1 MVAFSFTSGNGAG
14 IGAQGPAGSAGTQG
28 AQGPAGTGAQ
38 GAQGPNGTPGV
49 TGFQGPQG
57 PDGPQGFQGS
67 GTQGAQGVQGPSGGG
82 GGSVMYDFAKS
93 IDSQKFGIA
102 KTSTTGYVQSTIPS
116 TGQIYTVYGDSF
128 DVDDN
133 VVYFQPFFFK
143 PGDTVNILGTAC
155 GYYNA
160 PTNFD
165 FAIYDSAGTN
175 FGPGALIG
183 AAYNIPI
190 TATGFYFATGLGLV
204 LPATGN
210 YGQYW
215 LMVRQQEG
223 LKARV
228 AGAADSGRTVHQYWD
243 IDRLLTPPGYSGWS
257 LGGAIVSGAFPAS
270 GSVFTVGGGSESM
283 KAGFIG

>member
-1 MVAFSFTSGNGAG
+1 MKLLVTSEGLLDFLDVFFVDV
-14 IGAQGPAGSAGTQG
+14 PTQRSVRFRLT
-28 AQGPAGTGAQ
+28 QI
-38 GAQGPNGTPGV
+38 PNN
-49 TGFQGPQG
+49 
-57 PDGPQGFQGS
+57 S
-67 GTQGAQGVQGPSGGG
+67 
-82 GGSVMYDFAKS
+82 
-93 IDSQKFGIA
+93 
-102 KTSTTGYVQSTIPS
+102 
-116 TGQIYTVYGDSF
+116 
-128 DVDDN
+128 
-133 VVYFQPFFFK
+133 
-143 PGDTVNILGTAC
+143 
-155 GYYNA
+155 
-160 PTNFD
+160 NFD